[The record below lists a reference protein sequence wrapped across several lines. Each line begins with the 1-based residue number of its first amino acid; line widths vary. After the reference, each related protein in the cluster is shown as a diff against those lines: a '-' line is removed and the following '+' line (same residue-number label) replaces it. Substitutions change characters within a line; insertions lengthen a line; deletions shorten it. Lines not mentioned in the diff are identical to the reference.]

1 MGTKS
6 CDERCGCGAKDC
18 DGICG
23 CGFVSCKWWGLEMMS
38 QQLTAKAVKHEAEHG
53 KVDQDLEDAAELA
66 FHASMHY
73 AKQCD
78 RQMQNTEW
86 RKDMLRTMAITRP
99 SFEQAIAE
107 GIAQIPAAKA
117 ARGLVL
123 LLSAVPV
130 GVSRDADKARCVTGA
145 L

>member
-1 MGTKS
+1 MAT
-6 CDERCGCGAKDC
+6 E
-18 DGICG
+18 ICG
-23 CGFVSCKWWGLEMMS
+23 CGFVGCKFWDLFFYSEE
-38 QQLTAKAVKHEAEHG
+38 LTDKAIDWEEKHGVVNPDYEY
-53 KVDQDLEDAAELA
+53 VAELA
-66 FHASMHY
+66 HHAKL
-73 AKQCD
+73 AEGKRCE
-78 RQMQNTEW
+78 RQMQYTTW

-130 GVSRDADKARCVTGA
+130 GVSRYADKARCVTGA